1 MSDLRHSLVVWLS
14 LTAAAIATTAFAA
27 TNAVEVEQ
35 EHSLQTKLI
44 TPHFEWAKGYVRG
57 PIKALFF
64 INSGSSDGTWADEG
78 THLREI
84 IELSQR
90 FDVQA
95 DAVYFGG
102 GDEKWDFHGNK
113 IGADR
118 AERLLQK
125 PYQLYVIGGFP
136 LAKLPARMQYEI
148 LSNVAKGA
156 GLLCCG
162 PGSEFMNDKRKVAAH
177 PLLTEA
183 LPTIGGKNIGT
194 YANTY
199 SLGKG
204 RGVWLK
210 YDSEALAPANQF
222 SYRGLHEID
231 YWMLLVGRAAQWAA
245 GLEGEVQFGTILG
258 KQPASR
264 AAAGSAP
271 TSMPLLGGKAGDITI
286 NAAANVAGTLSL
298 LLVRAEDGL
307 AVKLGDTPV
316 QLAPGAP
323 TIVPVTIPKLRAG
336 DYYLN
341 AVVKSKRGVE
351 ACGAG
356 TVIVD
361 SDYGIGKVEVDR
373 RFVERGSTLDG
384 RVTVR
389 GNAADISAKNVLR
402 IRFRDSY
409 DRLLAQQDFPV
420 KAGQTEYPFT
430 YKAGPFD
437 TILMRVEGVLLGGGD
452 EIEQKTASFTV
463 PKRRQG
469 QFNFVM
475 WDAPND
481 CLGYYAWRKMQEA
494 GMNISLVGSFGHDD
508 KPVQPRAMLQAC
520 DASVIPY
527 STRILDPKDK
537 NGYMTPVCWNDE
549 PKAAQ
554 YVRNIVDAQKL
565 QREQGVFVY
574 SLGDEGVTL
583 GCCVHPACIAAYRK
597 WLEGQYGA
605 IDKLNDS
612 WGATYKSFDEVDLL
626 DHKDNMEQA
635 SIHGN
640 FPRWYD
646 RQAFARYNMMQF
658 SGRFVNAY
666 KEIDPF
672 AMTGFEGT
680 GGFGDDYD
688 AICGINPFYG
698 PYPGI
703 GDDIV
708 RSIYPRDRVRSNWM
722 GYSKTGDALSDA
734 AWRMV
739 IKNMDSCWYWM
750 WSGIG
755 NWIGYIRPTFDFWN
769 ATEDLQ
775 NEMKPVREGLGD
787 LLLKV
792 QPTDS
797 GIAFL
802 YSLPSAIAS
811 DLENTKDFNSV
822 KGDHEMWTQL
832 TYDLGLDFR
841 YVTDNTLK
849 QGALKQGA
857 FKVLWLPLSQAIS
870 AEQAQI
876 IRQFVQDGGTV
887 IADVRPA
894 VYNEHCKPL
903 AQGLLDHVFGIKR
916 ARRGKAV
923 VAPVALKADL
933 GGQKLDVALSSAKV
947 DPDTQANGAEAL
959 GQVDKTPVLL
969 VNKLGKGQAIL
980 LNFTTILPKPDDPL
994 AAQMRQLL
1002 RGLYNAAGVK
1012 SAVNIAA
1019 PDGGPLPCSES
1030 RIWRNGEGLVFG
1042 TYRQMPN
1049 EWYSPT
1055 SGTVAGEPVAAKVTL
1070 PKPLHVYDLR
1080 AQKYLGEVSAL
1091 DQRLRWGRANFFMV
1105 LPYRIGATE
1114 VALSPA
1120 APNPGEP
1127 ITATIKIG
1135 LPAGAKEKFA
1145 VFVEVIDP
1153 SGNKPLWGS
1162 RPLVVENGKA
1172 TVQVP
1177 VAFNDQPGKWTIRAT
1192 ELFSR
1197 QSAEAS

>member
-1 MSDLRHSLVVWLS
+1 MHRPHHLLFACLV
-14 LTAAAIATTAFAA
+14 LTVVGSATAVVAA
-27 TNAVEVEQ
+27 TNAEEVEQ
-35 EHSLQTKLI
+35 ANSLKTDLV

-57 PIKALFF
+57 PVKALFF
-64 INSGSSDGTWADEG
+64 IYSGSYDSTWTDEG
-78 THLREI
+78 TRLREV

-95 DAVYFGG
+95 DAIYFGG
-102 GDEKWDFHGNK
+102 GDKWDFHGGK

-118 AERLLQK
+118 AERLLEK
-125 PYQLYVIGGFP
+125 PYQLYVIAGFP
-136 LAKLPARMQYEI
+136 LAQLPAKMQYEI
-148 LSNVAKGA
+148 VSNVAKGA

-162 PGSEFMNDKRKVAAH
+162 PGSEYMIEKRKVATPA
-177 PLLTEA
+177 LLTEA
-183 LPTIGGKNIGT
+183 LPTIGDKNIGT
-194 YANTY
+194 CASTY
-199 SLGKG
+199 KLGKG
-204 RGVWLK
+204 RGVWLN
-210 YDSEALAPANQF
+210 YSSQALVPSNEF
-222 SYRGLHEID
+222 NYRGLHEID

-245 GLEGEVQFGTILG
+245 GLEGEVQFGTVLDR
-258 KQPASR
+258 QPAHVAR
-264 AAAGSAP
+264 
-271 TSMPLLGGKAGDITI
+271 LGGKTAGVTL
-286 NAAANVAGTLSL
+286 NAAVNIAGTLSL
-298 LLVRAEDGL
+298 QFVRGGDGL
-307 AVKLGDTPV
+307 TVKLGETRV
-316 QLAPGAP
+316 QLVQGVP
-323 TIVPVTIPKLRAG
+323 TIVPVTVPKLRAG

-341 AVVKSKRGVE
+341 AVFKSKRGVE

-361 SDYGIGKVEVDR
+361 SDYGVEKIEVNQ
-373 RFVERGSTLDG
+373 RFIERGSTLDG

-389 GNAADISAKNVLR
+389 GNVADKSILR
-402 IRFRDSY
+402 VRFRDSY
-409 DRLLAQQDFPV
+409 DRLLSQHDFPV

-437 TILMRVEGVLLGGGD
+437 TILMRVEGVLLSGGD
-452 EIEQKTASFTV
+452 EVEQKTASFTV

-475 WDAPND
+475 WDSPRD
-481 CLGYYAWRKMQEA
+481 CLGYYALRKMQEA
-494 GMNISLVGSFGHDD
+494 GINTNLVGSFGSAD
-508 KPVQPRAMLQAC
+508 KPVQPRVVLQAC

-527 STRILDPKDK
+527 STRILDPKDE
-537 NGYMTPVCWNDE
+537 NGYMKPVCWNDE
-549 PKAAQ
+549 SKVTQ

-565 QREQGVFVY
+565 QRERGVFVY

-597 WLEGQYGA
+597 WLEGQYGT

-612 WGATYKSFDEVDLL
+612 WGTTYKSFNEVDLL

-635 SIHGN
+635 SIFSN

-646 RQAFARYNMMQF
+646 RQAFAHYNLMQL
-658 SGRFVNAY
+658 SARFVKAY

-680 GGFGDDYD
+680 GGFGDDFD
-688 AICGINPFYG
+688 AICGINTFFG

-739 IKNMDSCWYWM
+739 MKNTDSCWYWM

-755 NWIGYIRPTFDFWN
+755 NFIGYIRPTFDFWE
-769 ATEDLQ
+769 ATQDLC

-797 GIAFL
+797 GIAVL
-802 YSLPSAIAS
+802 YSLPSALAS
-811 DLENTKDFNSV
+811 SLENTRDFNSAQ
-822 KGDHEMWTQL
+822 GDHEMWTQV
-832 TYDLGLDFR
+832 TYDLGLDVR
-841 YVTDNTLK
+841 YVTDNMLK
-849 QGALKQGA
+849 QGALKRGG

-903 AQGLLDHVFGIKR
+903 AQGLLDDVFGIKR
-916 ARRGKAV
+916 AGRGKAV

-933 GGQKLDVALSSAKV
+933 GGQKLDVSFASAKV
-947 DPDTQANGAEAL
+947 DPDTRASGAQTF

-980 LNFTTILPKPDDPL
+980 LNFTTVLPKPEDPL
-994 AAQMRQLL
+994 AAQTQLL
-1002 RGLYNAAGVK
+1002 RALYNTAGVK

-1019 PDGGPLPCSES
+1019 PDGKPLPSSES
-1030 RIWRNGEGLVFG
+1030 RIWRNGDGLIFG
-1042 TYRQMPN
+1042 TWQHMPN
-1049 EWYSPT
+1049 AWFGPK
-1055 SGTVAGEPVAAKVTL
+1055 SGTVAGAPVAAKVTL
-1070 PKPLHVYDLR
+1070 PQPLHVYDLR
-1080 AQKYLGEVSAL
+1080 AQKYLGKVSAL
-1091 DQRLRWGRANFFMV
+1091 DQKLRWGRANFFMA
-1105 LPYRIGATE
+1105 LPYKIRATK
-1114 VALSPA
+1114 VTLSPA
-1120 APNPGEP
+1120 KPKPGQSM
-1127 ITATIKIG
+1127 TATIKVG
-1135 LPAGAKEKFA
+1135 VPAGAKEKLA
-1145 VFVEVIDP
+1145 VYVEVIDP
-1153 SGNKPLWGS
+1153 SGNKPLWG
-1162 RPLVVENGKA
+1162 RQPLVVENGKA